1 MSIIDKSE
9 YLIKRLLSKIDLIG
23 EINGN
28 LLGKPVYINDK
39 QFGES
44 TDYSTILEI
53 DVNEEE
59 KSSFLSSV
67 GRIVKDSYFD
77 FDFIFNVCFS
87 CAKPEIFKDDKYADP
102 YSIWFNVFLGYYQI
116 DVPFSSRTY
125 PFGFNEDL
133 TINPAEILKIG
144 KSDWNFFSNYLYGV
158 PLKVIEDNN
167 EAINLSQEEISSSSV
182 ETEKIHGLEFHKVT
196 VNSFKVISAYE
207 ASEDRKLTE
216 DFNNFV
222 WQTLFGYS
230 VSRKEFDKSFITTNM
245 KSVMYVYHKDMSN
258 DPDLPKEEKQH
269 STFIFG
275 GVINLDYPQ
284 NALKNPDNTKTLQEL
299 ESENNQFLEL
309 QLKEIRKIIPKVLG
323 IQ

>member
-1 MSIIDKSE
+1 MGIIDKSE
-9 YLIKRLLSKIDLIG
+9 YLIKRLLAKIDLIG

-28 LLGKPVYINDK
+28 LEGKPVYINDNR
-39 QFGES
+39 FGKS

-53 DVNEEE
+53 DVNKKE
-59 KSSFLSSV
+59 KSSFLNNV
-67 GRIVKDSYFD
+67 GQIVRDRYFD

-116 DVPFSSRTY
+116 DVPFKSRTY
-125 PFGFNEDL
+125 PFGFNENMS
-133 TINPAEILKIG
+133 INAREILKIG

-167 EAINLSQEEISSSSV
+167 EAIELSEEEISGSVV
-182 ETEKIHGLEFHKVT
+182 ETEIIAGVEFQKVT

-207 ASEDRKLTE
+207 ANGDRKLTN

-222 WQTLFGYS
+222 WQTLFGYP
-230 VSRKEFDKSFITTNM
+230 VSRDEFTKSFITTNM

-258 DPDLPKEEKQH
+258 DPDLPKGENQH

-275 GVINLDYPQ
+275 GVINLDYPK
-284 NALKNPDNTKTLQEL
+284 NASENPENSKTLDEL
-299 ESENNQFLEL
+299 KAENDQFLEL
-309 QLKEIRKIIPKVLG
+309 QLNEIRKIIPKVLNF
-323 IQ
+323 